1 MIMNETNEHN
11 ANHSI
16 NAILNDHDNRLMQEF
31 LSELNKSG
39 FTRIKTTDDLV
50 CAKKPN
56 ERIAEIVFPY
66 LLRFDSALLGNIL
79 IRFCAVPGSLQCFKV
94 VKQYFLSKKETL
106 KKKNTSLFA
115 SDFAQIDEVLAL
127 ILDNQV
133 KEHYPE
139 LIECDYTLLL
149 RTAIRF
155 IQFFGMTNRMKG
167 KIVLSLS
174 GKQMP
179 LWDTIV
185 NITLAQYSKELGL
198 IQYLEPYLKD
208 ERKVVRDLSKN
219 AIKYLDKDFVV
230 KQESH
235 YKKTTKENKQVW
247 TEQLER
253 YLYEKEKKDPI
264 MNRLSEKDGAIL
276 TDIIRNCQK
285 LGYDEIKVFPD
296 LIVREIRDERIAK
309 MIGSFLFELNDL
321 YVERMLLRHLRI
333 KGNVYCLDT
342 LLSFFRRYIQQL
354 NEQDK
359 DINDDECF
367 EIDWT
372 INGIL
377 QKSLDYKFAPMLHD
391 DAAYVCLFHSIVGYI
406 KRNGMSEDF
415 KEKVTMNLNPTVF
428 GTRRTRLSI
437 EYAKSSKDPSFLP
450 ILEEYKK
457 SKNAILCK
465 ASENAIEYILK
476 KTGASNKKE
485 KNE

>member
-1 MIMNETNEHN
+1 M
-11 ANHSI
+11 
-16 NAILNDHDNRLMQEF
+16 LN
-31 LSELNKSG
+31 SEEGNKVKISMP
-39 FTRIKTTDDLV
+39 F
-50 CAKKPN
+50 
-56 ERIAEIVFPY
+56 
-66 LLRFDSALLGNIL
+66 
-79 IRFCAVPGSLQCFKV
+79 SL
-94 VKQYFLSKKETL
+94 Y
-106 KKKNTSLFA
+106 
-115 SDFAQIDEVLAL
+115 
-127 ILDNQV
+127 
-133 KEHYPE
+133 
-139 LIECDYTLLL
+139 
-149 RTAIRF
+149 
-155 IQFFGMTNRMKG
+155 
-167 KIVLSLS
+167 
-174 GKQMP
+174 
-179 LWDTIV
+179 
-185 NITLAQYSKELGL
+185 
-198 IQYLEPYLKD
+198 
-208 ERKVVRDLSKN
+208 
-219 AIKYLDKDFVV
+219 
-230 KQESH
+230 
-235 YKKTTKENKQVW
+235 
-247 TEQLER
+247 
-253 YLYEKEKKDPI
+253 
-264 MNRLSEKDGAIL
+264 
-276 TDIIRNCQK
+276 NCQK
-285 LGYDEIKVFPD
+285 HGYDEIKVFPD

-342 LLSFFRRYIQQL
+342 LLSFFHRYIQQL

-391 DAAYVCLFHSIVGYI
+391 DAAYVCLFHSTVGYI

-476 KTGASNKKE
+476 KTGASIKKE